1 MTQYGLVVQILLIS
15 AGAIILIV
23 DVALLAKRKLSEP
36 ISVTWG
42 FAAIIFIL
50 AGIFLRPNG
59 WINYISPAGLIML
72 SILVML
78 ALIGLFLASSRM
90 SELIRKN
97 TEMAMNISLLN
108 QEIVELK
115 KDIAENHKRIEE
127 KLK

>member
-1 MTQYGLVVQILLIS
+1 MNQYGLVVQILLIA
-15 AGAIILIV
+15 AGVIILMI

-72 SILVML
+72 SILGVL
-78 ALIGLFLASSRM
+78 ALIGLFMASSRM

>member
-1 MTQYGLVVQILLIS
+1 MNQYGLVVQILLVT
-15 AGAIILIV
+15 AGGIILVI

-72 SILVML
+72 SILGVL
-78 ALIGLFLASSRM
+78 ALVGLFMASSRM

-115 KDIAENHKRIEE
+115 KDIAENHRRIEE

>member
-1 MTQYGLVVQILLIS
+1 MYQYGLVVQILLVA
-15 AGAIILIV
+15 AGVIV
-23 DVALLAKRKLSEP
+23 LVIDVALLAKRKLSEP

-50 AGIFLRPNG
+50 AGVFLRPNG

-72 SILVML
+72 SILGVL
-78 ALIGLFLASSRM
+78 ALVGLFMASSRM

-115 KDIAENHKRIEE
+115 KDIAENHRRIEE

>member
-1 MTQYGLVVQILLIS
+1 MTQYGLVVQILLIA
-15 AGAIILIV
+15 AGVIILIV

-72 SILVML
+72 SILVVL

-115 KDIAENHKRIEE
+115 KDIAENHRRIEE

>member
-1 MTQYGLVVQILLIS
+1 MTQYGLVVQILLIA

-72 SILVML
+72 SILVVL

>member
-1 MTQYGLVVQILLIS
+1 MNQYGLVVQILLIA
-15 AGAIILIV
+15 AGIIILVI

-72 SILVML
+72 SILGVL
-78 ALIGLFLASSRM
+78 ALIGLFMASSRM

>member
-1 MTQYGLVVQILLIS
+1 MTQYGLVVQILLIA

-72 SILVML
+72 SILVVL

-115 KDIAENHKRIEE
+115 KDIAENHRRIEE

>member
-1 MTQYGLVVQILLIS
+1 MYQYGLVVQILLVA
-15 AGAIILIV
+15 AGVIILVI

-72 SILVML
+72 SILGVF
-78 ALIGLFLASSRM
+78 ALVGLFMASSRM

-115 KDIAENHKRIEE
+115 KDIAENHRRIEE

>member
-1 MTQYGLVVQILLIS
+1 MNQYGLVVQILLVA
-15 AGAIILIV
+15 AGGIILVI

-72 SILVML
+72 SILGVL
-78 ALIGLFLASSRM
+78 ALVGLFMASSRM

-115 KDIAENHKRIEE
+115 KDIAENHRRIEE

>member
-1 MTQYGLVVQILLIS
+1 MYQYGLVVQILLVA
-15 AGAIILIV
+15 AGVIV
-23 DVALLAKRKLSEP
+23 LVIDVALLAKRKLSEP

-72 SILVML
+72 SILGVL
-78 ALIGLFLASSRM
+78 ALVGLFMASSRM

-115 KDIAENHKRIEE
+115 KDIAENHRRIEE

>member
-1 MTQYGLVVQILLIS
+1 MTQYGFIVQILLIA

-50 AGIFLRPNG
+50 AGVFLRPNG

-72 SILVML
+72 SILVVL

>member
-1 MTQYGLVVQILLIS
+1 MNQYGLVVQILLIA
-15 AGAIILIV
+15 AGVIILVI

-72 SILVML
+72 SILVVL

-115 KDIAENHKRIEE
+115 KDIAENHRRIEE

>member
-1 MTQYGLVVQILLIS
+1 MTQYGFIVQILLIA

-50 AGIFLRPNG
+50 AGVFLRPNG

-72 SILVML
+72 SILVVL

-115 KDIAENHKRIEE
+115 KDIAENHRRIEE

>member
-1 MTQYGLVVQILLIS
+1 MNQYGLVVQILLIA
-15 AGAIILIV
+15 AGVIILVI

-72 SILVML
+72 SILGVL
-78 ALIGLFLASSRM
+78 ALIGLFMASSRM

>member
-1 MTQYGLVVQILLIS
+1 MNQYGLVVQILLIA
-15 AGAIILIV
+15 AGVIILVI

-72 SILVML
+72 SILGVL
-78 ALIGLFLASSRM
+78 ALIGLFMASSRM

-115 KDIAENHKRIEE
+115 KKLAETE
-127 KLK
+127 KEKEN

>member
-1 MTQYGLVVQILLIS
+1 MTQYGFIVQILLIA

-72 SILVML
+72 SILVVL

>member
-1 MTQYGLVVQILLIS
+1 MNQYGLVVQILLVA
-15 AGAIILIV
+15 AGVIILVI

-50 AGIFLRPNG
+50 AGVFLRPNG

-72 SILVML
+72 SILGVL
-78 ALIGLFLASSRM
+78 ALVGLFMASSRM

-115 KDIAENHKRIEE
+115 KDIAENHRRIEE

>member
-1 MTQYGLVVQILLIS
+1 MNQYGLVVQILLVA
-15 AGAIILIV
+15 AGVIILVI

-72 SILVML
+72 SILGVL
-78 ALIGLFLASSRM
+78 ALVGLFMASSRM

-115 KDIAENHKRIEE
+115 KDIAENHRRIEE

>member
-1 MTQYGLVVQILLIS
+1 MNQYGLVVQILLIA
-15 AGAIILIV
+15 AGVIILVI

-72 SILVML
+72 SILGML
-78 ALIGLFLASSRM
+78 ALVGLFMASSRM

>member
-1 MTQYGLVVQILLIS
+1 MNQYGLVVQILLVA
-15 AGAIILIV
+15 AGVIILVI

-72 SILVML
+72 SILGVL
-78 ALIGLFLASSRM
+78 ALIGLFMASSRM

-115 KDIAENHKRIEE
+115 KDIAENHRRIEE

>member
-1 MTQYGLVVQILLIS
+1 MYQYGLVVQILLVA
-15 AGAIILIV
+15 AGVIILVI

-50 AGIFLRPNG
+50 AGISLRPNG

-72 SILVML
+72 SILGML
-78 ALIGLFLASSRM
+78 ALVGLFMASSRM

>member
-1 MTQYGLVVQILLIS
+1 MNQYGLVVQILLIA
-15 AGAIILIV
+15 AGVIILVI

-50 AGIFLRPNG
+50 AGISLRPNG

-72 SILVML
+72 SILGVL
-78 ALIGLFLASSRM
+78 ALVGLFLASSRM

>member
-1 MTQYGLVVQILLIS
+1 VI
-15 AGAIILIV
+15 

-72 SILVML
+72 SILGVL
-78 ALIGLFLASSRM
+78 ALVGLFMARSRM

-115 KDIAENHKRIEE
+115 KDIAENHRRIEE

>member
-1 MTQYGLVVQILLIS
+1 MTQYGFIVQILLIA
-15 AGAIILIV
+15 AGVIILIV

-72 SILVML
+72 SILVVL

-115 KDIAENHKRIEE
+115 KDIAENHRRIEE

>member
-1 MTQYGLVVQILLIS
+1 MNQYGLVVQILLVV
-15 AGAIILIV
+15 AGVIILVI

-72 SILVML
+72 SILGVL
-78 ALIGLFLASSRM
+78 ALVGLFMASSRM

-115 KDIAENHKRIEE
+115 KDIAENHRRIEE

>member
-1 MTQYGLVVQILLIS
+1 MNQYGLVVQILLVA
-15 AGAIILIV
+15 AGFIILVI

-36 ISVTWG
+36 ISITWG

-72 SILVML
+72 SILGVL
-78 ALIGLFLASSRM
+78 ALVGLFLASSRM

-115 KDIAENHKRIEE
+115 KDIAENHRRIEE

>member
-1 MTQYGLVVQILLIS
+1 MYQYGLVVQILLVA
-15 AGAIILIV
+15 AGVIILVI

-72 SILVML
+72 SILGVL
-78 ALIGLFLASSRM
+78 ALIGLFMASSRM

-115 KDIAENHKRIEE
+115 KDIAENHRRIEE